1 MKSKTKIKILK
12 ILFVISLII
21 SLLLIYDTY
30 AKYQEQVYTNH
41 GSTIK
46 KWKMIV
52 NDKIIREQES
62 LNQVVLPTLEKNTF
76 IGDNLIVPGREG
88 YFDMEID
95 FSQVE
100 VPFSVEFFLEQNET
114 SSTYNK
120 LVDFEFYGYYVEEND
135 TFYYNLPEEYQQ
147 VEYIE
152 ITENQYIDTNGIDES
167 ELKLVPCY
175 RKSDNEIGMYD
186 MFSGNFYTNAG
197 TGKFSKGND
206 IQKVVID
213 PSLEKYKNDKT
224 SNVKAYIKW
233 VDGDG
238 TTESPIDQLNNIED
252 TNYVL
257 EEINDNIEYKA
268 TVIFEQYI
276 EK

>member
-1 MKSKTKIKILK
+1 MKSKTKIK

-152 ITENQYIDTNGIDES
+152 ITKNQYIDTNGIDES

-197 TGKFSKGND
+197 TGKFSKGSD
-206 IQKVVID
+206 IEKVVID

-257 EEINDNIEYKA
+257 EEINNNIEYKA